1 MRRIGITVLA
11 LLLAAP
17 ALAQDEEVA
26 TEEASADE
34 WARPRI
40 LLVRGRRVSNANVRK
55 VREVLE
61 QVGDVV
67 DGDDFVRRAR
77 SRGLPRTAGQTFER
91 LMPEMGVAL
100 AVVLSP
106 GNGGTLQVTYREG
119 TSGFLLLEE
128 EHAIAGPI
136 SDRMSERIQAETRL
150 AMAVVTRPDPET
162 MRRASTEEIT
172 PGAVFGLKVGIG
184 IGIGSRDTRLPSQDV
199 GQLDLDSGIFAA
211 AGLDLEVGVRA
222 RADSRTRWFGRIRY
236 ATSLGLRLQ
245 LSALGADQD
254 ASSRSQHFDAGLG
267 VDWSLKEG
275 PDSAALVAGLGWAMR
290 RLSTEGETLLP
301 DYGLSGARVDLGV
314 RVPFFGNRIELRL
327 IGELQTLFVRTDS
340 LQREGVSGVGIAYGG
355 VGQVSVKITDTLA
368 VSALFRESHA
378 RYDRVRDAERWV
390 MLQLG
395 YAP

>member
-1 MRRIGITVLA
+1 MRA
-11 LLLAAP
+11 LTSLV
-17 ALAQDEEVA
+17 ALCLIVGAGVAHAQDA
-26 TEEASADE
+26 EAEDVNVDE

-61 QVGDVV
+61 QVGEVV
-67 DGDDFVRRAR
+67 DGDDFVRLAR
-77 SRGLPRTAGQTFER
+77 SRGLPRTAGQTFEQ

-106 GNGGTLQVTYREG
+106 GSGGSLQVTYREG

-136 SDRMSERIQAETRL
+136 SERMSERIQAETRL
-150 AMAVVTRPDPET
+150 AMAVVTRPDPGS

-172 PGAVFGLKVGIG
+172 PGAVFGLSVGISVG
-184 IGIGSRDTRLPSQDV
+184 VGTRTTRLPSQDV
-199 GQLDLDSGIFAA
+199 GQLDLDTGVFAA
-211 AGLDLEVGVRA
+211 AGLDLEVGVKP
-222 RADSRTRWFGRIRY
+222 RADARTRWFGRIRY

-254 ASSRSQHFDAGLG
+254 ASARSQHFDAGLG
-267 VDWSLKEG
+267 VDWALKDG
-275 PDSAALVAGLGWAMR
+275 PDSAALVVGLGWAMR

-301 DYGLSGARVDLGV
+301 DYGLSGARLDLGV
-314 RVPFFGNRIELRL
+314 RVPFFRNRIQLRL
-327 IGELQTLFVRTDS
+327 MAELQTLFVRTDS
-340 LQREGVSGVGIAYGG
+340 LQEEGVGGVGIAYGG
-355 VGQVSVKITDTLA
+355 YGQLAVMITDTLA
-368 VSALFRESHA
+368 VSAIFRESHA
-378 RYDRVRDAERWV
+378 RYDAVRDAERWV
-390 MLQLG
+390 LLQFG